1 MNIFVGSLPFALE
14 ETKLKEVFEA
24 YGEVSSVKIIIDKF
38 SGRSK
43 GFGFVEMPDDAM
55 AQKAIDELNGSSVEG
70 RSIVVNK
77 SEDKRDDSRRS
88 NSGGGYG
95 GNSGGGYKGGNS
107 GGGYG
112 GGGNSRGGSG
122 GYGGGGSSRG
132 GGYDKGGY
140 KGGSSSGGG
149 YKGGSGGRKDEY

>member
-14 ETKLKEVFEA
+14 ESRLKEVFEA

-88 NSGGGYG
+88 FSG
-95 GNSGGGYKGGNS
+95 GNSGGGGYKGGNS
-107 GGGYG
+107 GGGGYG
-112 GGGNSRGGSG
+112 
-122 GYGGGGSSRG
+122 GGGGSSRG
-132 GGYDKGGY
+132 GGYGGGGGSSRGGYDKGGY
-140 KGGSSSGGG
+140 KGGSGGSGGG